1 MPLPAII
8 NDAFS
13 TLANGLGLP
22 PIVYPNEAS
31 PAVPDAAHLRADILP
46 ADTESIGLNSWD
58 VERGIIQ
65 VSVYEKRSAGIVHA
79 HEIAEL
85 VLALFPRGFSAP
97 GFKVHRAGSIGPA
110 VIDGA
115 WLAIPVS
122 IPYQNVR

>member
-13 TLANGLGLP
+13 TLANSFGLP
-22 PIVYPNEAS
+22 PVVYPNEAN
-31 PAVPDAAHLRADILP
+31 PAIPESTHLRAYILP
-46 ADTESIGLNSWD
+46 ADTESIGLSSWD

-65 VSVYEKRSAGIVHA
+65 VSVYEKQGAGVIKASA
-79 HEIAEL
+79 IAEQ
-85 VLALFPRGFSAP
+85 VLALFPRGFSAS

-122 IPYQNVR
+122 ISYQHVR